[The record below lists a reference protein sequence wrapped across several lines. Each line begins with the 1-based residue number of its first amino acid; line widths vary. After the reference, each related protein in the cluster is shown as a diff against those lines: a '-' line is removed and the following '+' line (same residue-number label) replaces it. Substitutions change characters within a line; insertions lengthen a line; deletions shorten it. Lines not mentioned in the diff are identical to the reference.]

1 MNKKNT
7 ILVTEI
13 LKCWY
18 FIDSVL
24 LNGHA
29 KQVIVKESDY
39 NEYVSLKAAVLSDLY
54 EFYNYIEYGP
64 KNMKVPGDH
73 KILQE
78 QAVHMA
84 KKSKAVSA
92 RMLECVDMKSHLKKV
107 IMSEFARTKKDVNK
121 ISDTVINERF
131 TKMALDNMLVGI
143 PVLECKNKSKVSDF
157 KGGMLEQAYLTMRSE
172 MFKIAKN
179 YNPLLK
185 KNLINE
191 TLAAVGFVSVDGFSI
206 PSAQAEVI
214 KKIEETCN
222 KKCSMLPDNAPAK
235 KGCTIKCKI
244 QTQQKIIMI
253 LRQAITGAQNN
264 EAKIK
269 FTKDLQRAQLRLTQ
283 YQKKLVG
290 IPTAKPGSKIPEGTA
305 VSGTPTTGIA
315 TTGTPA

>member
-1 MNKKNT
+1 M
-7 ILVTEI
+7 
-13 LKCWY
+13 
-18 FIDSVL
+18 DSVL

-29 KQVIVKESDY
+29 KKVIVKESDY

-64 KNMKVPGDH
+64 KDKKIPESH

-84 KKSKAVSA
+84 KKSKVVSA
-92 RMLECVDMKSHLKKV
+92 KMLECSDMKSHLKKV
-107 IMSEFARTKKDVNK
+107 IMTEFSKTKKDVNI
-121 ISDTVINERF
+121 ISDSVINERF
-131 TKMALDNMLVGI
+131 IKMALDNMLVGI

-172 MFKIAKN
+172 MFKIAKD

-191 TLAAVGFVSVDGFSI
+191 ALADVGFVSVDGFSI
-206 PSAQAEVI
+206 PSAQAVLL
-214 KKIEETCN
+214 KKIEDDCN

-235 KGCTIKCKI
+235 KGCDIKCKI
-244 QTQQKIIMI
+244 QKQQKIIMI
-253 LRQAITGAQNN
+253 LRQAVSKAQNN

-269 FTKDLQRAQLRLTQ
+269 FTKDVQRAQLRLSQ

-290 IPTAKPGSKIPEGTA
+290 IPMTKPGSKIPEGTA
-305 VSGTPTTGIA
+305 VSGTPNVGTVTTA
-315 TTGTPA
+315 P

>member
-7 ILVTEI
+7 ELVTEI

-29 KQVIVKESDY
+29 KKVIVKESDY
-39 NEYVSLKAAVLSDLY
+39 NEYVSLKAAILSDLY
-54 EFYNYIEYGP
+54 EFYNYIDYVP
-64 KNMKVPGDH
+64 KNVKIPENH

-92 RMLECVDMKSHLKKV
+92 KMLECSDMKSHLKKV
-107 IMSEFARTKKDVNK
+107 IMSEFSKTKKDVNE
-121 ISDTVINERF
+121 ISDYVINERF

-143 PVLECKNKSKVSDF
+143 PILECKNKLKVSDF

-172 MFKIAKN
+172 MFKISKI

-191 TLAAVGFVSVDGFSI
+191 ALADVGFVNLDGFSI
-206 PSAQAEVI
+206 PSAQAIVI
-214 KKIEETCN
+214 KKIEEGCN
-222 KKCSMLPDNAPAK
+222 KKCLLLPDNVPAK
-235 KGCTIKCKI
+235 KGCSIKCKI

-253 LRQAITGAQNN
+253 LRQAVSKAQNN

-269 FTKDLQRAQLRLTQ
+269 FTKDIQRAQLRLTQ

-290 IPTAKPGSKIPEGTA
+290 IPMVKLGSKIPVGTA
-305 VSGTPTTGIA
+305 VSGTPATGITA
-315 TTGTPA
+315 